1 MKEGKAQTLSIDL
14 PVAVGVR
21 GLALYQ
27 YDCYS
32 VSEVVLVYMDDNRKH
47 QLPQV
52 AARVGRVL
60 RCCDVFYV
68 LS

>member
-1 MKEGKAQTLSIDL
+1 MKEGKAQTLSIHL

-32 VSEVVLVYMDDNRKH
+32 VSEVILVYMDDNRKH

-52 AARVGRVL
+52 VASAGQVRL
-60 RCCDVFYV
+60 CCHVFYV
-68 LS
+68 PS